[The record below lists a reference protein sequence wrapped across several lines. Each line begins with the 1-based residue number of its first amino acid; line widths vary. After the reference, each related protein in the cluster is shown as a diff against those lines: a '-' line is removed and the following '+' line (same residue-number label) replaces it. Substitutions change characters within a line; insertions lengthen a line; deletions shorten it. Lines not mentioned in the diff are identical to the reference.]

1 MRIQELE
8 RLVGADRATIRYYEK
23 EGLITPERSE
33 NGYRNYTQE
42 NAEELKKIRLLRQL
56 GMSIGKIRQ
65 LQQGSA
71 DFSEVLNEQV
81 KTLSAQITEQ
91 KRARAVCQAL
101 QEDGA
106 EYRTMNAEHYLK
118 LLREIQVDDRVLG
131 HKEFQEDVPKE
142 IHPWRRFFART
153 LDYALLNAL
162 VSFVMVVV
170 LRVRPLPGDFVD
182 ALIVIGSAALFV
194 PIEAFLL
201 SRWGTTPGKL
211 AMGIRL
217 ESIQGGNLGFQAALD
232 RSLLVYQ
239 AGMGFRIPVVE
250 FVTNFYRYCALT
262 GRRFRA
268 HTGPEE
274 MPWDEET
281 EISYSRWTGKR
292 GAVLAALIALYLLVS
307 LTTGMDSIRPKYRG
321 SELTIAQFAEN
332 YNHGLSIFNEN
343 AERYDKLQP
352 DGTKYQVPN
361 TTIVVDFNTGGEY
374 EPQEFEY
381 ETENG
386 ILRSVAVNRHYE
398 DVFYLTPLSGDRIYL
413 AFSVLLAQDGCG
425 FPELIE
431 FAKLCDRYFDQ
442 PNAQFT
448 YQNIEVSWDIQS
460 ENCINNNGTYF
471 ADQENADATLDY
483 RFVVTINPD

>member
-23 EGLITPERSE
+23 EGLITPERLE

-42 NAEELKKIRLLRQL
+42 NADELKKIRLLRQL
-56 GMSIGKIRQ
+56 GMSIDKIRR

-71 DFSEVLNEQV
+71 DFSEVLSEQV

-91 KRARAVCQAL
+91 KRARAVCQAIHD
-101 QEDGA
+101 DGA
-106 EYRTMNAEHYLK
+106 EYRTMDAEHYLK
-118 LLREIQVDDRVLG
+118 LLREIQVDDRGLG

-142 IHPWRRFFART
+142 IHPWRRYFART
-153 LDYALLNAL
+153 LDYAMLHGL
-162 VSFVMVVV
+162 VQFLIVVV
-170 LRVRPLPGDFVD
+170 LRIRPLPGEFMN
-182 ALIVIGSAALFV
+182 ALITIGSAALFV
-194 PIEAFLL
+194 PIEAFML

-217 ESIQGGNLGFQAALD
+217 ESIQGGNLTFQQALS
-232 RSLLVYQ
+232 RSWLLYQ
-239 AGMGFRIPVVE
+239 AGMGFCISIVE
-250 FVTNFYRYCALT
+250 PFVHIYRYCQLT

-268 HTGPEE
+268 YACPEE

-281 EISYSRWTGKR
+281 EFTYSRWTGKR

-332 YNHGLSIFNEN
+332 YNHSLTVFSEN
-343 AERYDKLQP
+343 VERYDKLQP

-361 TTIVVDFNTGGEY
+361 TTIVVDFNAGGEY

-431 FAKLCDRYFDQ
+431 FATLCDRYSTQ
-442 PNAQFT
+442 PNARFT

-471 ADQENADATLDY
+471 PDQEDADATLDY
-483 RFVVTINPD
+483 RFVVTINSN